1 MCYYLAMKPYR
12 WNQEKNDWLREF
24 RGVTFDEV
32 VEAIKNDGLIAVVNH
47 ANAARYPG
55 QRILIVR
62 VRDYV
67 YGVPYVESGEAIFL
81 KTVFPSRKLTRHY
94 LKGREE

>member
-1 MCYYLAMKPYR
+1 MVK
-12 WNQEKNDWLREF
+12 
-24 RGVTFDEV
+24 
-32 VEAIKNDGLIAVVNH
+32 H
-47 ANAARYPG
+47 ANAERYPG
-55 QRILIVR
+55 QRIMIVR

-81 KTVFPSRKLTRHY
+81 NTVFASRKFTRHY